1 MFEWTVQHIVFI
13 AAVGLFTAVAAYID
27 TFFWKIPN
35 KLTIPF
41 FLAGWLYQGIF
52 WGPTGLLDGLSGF
65 ALGFGTYFV
74 AYFVRGAGGGDVKL
88 MGALG
93 VWLGL
98 KMTLYLM
105 ILSTVIIVI
114 DVIAISMYKVMR
126 YGTKKWKKQYLAT
139 GKTDAKGKP
148 VFKTETMEE
157 KRARRILPFAIP
169 LATAAW
175 LLMLLNGAGIIKD
188 GQLGPA
194 RIEPQEQAQAQVDR

>member
-13 AAVGLFTAVAAYID
+13 AAVGFFTAAAAYID

-52 WGPTGLLDGLSGF
+52 WGPAGLLDGLTGF
-65 ALGFGTYFV
+65 ALGFGTYFL
-74 AYFVRGAGGGDVKL
+74 AYFVRGAGAGDVKL

-114 DVIAISMYKVMR
+114 DVIVISMYKVMK

-148 VFKTETMEE
+148 VFKTETLEE
-157 KRARRILPFAIP
+157 QRARRILPFAIP

-188 GQLGPA
+188 GQLGPP

>member
-13 AAVGLFTAVAAYID
+13 AAVGLFTAAAAYID

-114 DVIAISMYKVMR
+114 DVAVISMYKVLR
-126 YGTKKWKKQYLAT
+126 YGTKKWKKQHLAT
-139 GKTDAKGKP
+139 GKTDSKGKP

-188 GQLGPA
+188 GQLGQP
-194 RIEPQEQAQAQVDR
+194 RIEPQGQAQAQVDR

>member
-1 MFEWTVQHIVFI
+1 
-13 AAVGLFTAVAAYID
+13 
-27 TFFWKIPN
+27 
-35 KLTIPF
+35 
-41 FLAGWLYQGIF
+41 
-52 WGPTGLLDGLSGF
+52 
-65 ALGFGTYFV
+65 
-74 AYFVRGAGGGDVKL
+74 

-114 DVIAISMYKVMR
+114 DVIVISMYKVLR

-148 VFKTETMEE
+148 VFKTETQEE
-157 KRARRILPFAIP
+157 KRSRRILPFAIP

-188 GQLGPA
+188 GQLGPP

>member
-13 AAVGLFTAVAAYID
+13 AAVGVFTAVAAYID

-41 FLAGWLYQGIF
+41 FVAGWLYQGIF
-52 WGPTGLLDGLSGF
+52 WGPAGLLDGLTGF

-114 DVIAISMYKVMR
+114 DVIVISMYKVLR
-126 YGTKKWKKQYLAT
+126 HGTKKWKKQYLAT

-148 VFKTETMEE
+148 VFKTETQEE
-157 KRARRILPFAIP
+157 KRSRRILPFAIP

-188 GQLGPA
+188 GQLGPP